1 MVATMAAL
9 TLDQINAILEQ
20 ARLAGL
26 EPAEIEGLRSA
37 LLMRAAK
44 PSNVDK
50 LAISVNT
57 LPTAQMESVNAFVG
71 ELDAMRKKQLSAA
84 KADLMSMSD
93 DEWQA
98 LVDEANGTTPD
109 TNEG

>member
-9 TLDQINAILEQ
+9 TLQQIDAILEQ
-20 ARLAGL
+20 ARQAGL

-37 LLMRAAK
+37 LLMRTAQ

-50 LAISVNT
+50 LALSVSM
-57 LPTAQMESVNAFVG
+57 LPTSQAASVETFISD
-71 ELDAMRKKQLSAA
+71 LDAMRKQQLASA

-93 DEWQA
+93 EEWQA
-98 LVDEANGTTPD
+98 LVDEANSKENTGND
-109 TNEG
+109 